1 LIEGGLRGIGGQPD
15 PKKSSTWRT
24 QPVLG
29 WRWGGRFANAAA
41 IEVGWSFDNE
51 PQARLLSEQRGSYIQ
66 VQIYE
71 GHWLGAANSSFSRIL
86 WDS

>member
-1 LIEGGLRGIGGQPD
+1 MIEDGLRGIGGQPD
-15 PKKSSTWRT
+15 PRNR
-24 QPVLG
+24 QLG
-29 WRWGGRFANAAA
+29 VGVGLAIGGRFANSAA

-51 PQARLLSEQRGSYIQ
+51 PQTRLLSEQRGGYIQ

-71 GHWLGAANSSFSRIL
+71 GHWLGAANSSFSSIL